1 MRPWQEY
8 LLNYGPATEDFLAW
22 IEEAKANLI
31 RQIEDAATSGDSAK
45 ITPLANELTV
55 YKKIG
60 DRFRAEFRERQS
72 QIERRQ

>member
-22 IEEAKANLI
+22 IEEAKSNII
-31 RQIEDAATSGDSAK
+31 RQIEEAAQSGDSAK

-55 YKKIG
+55 YKRIG

-72 QIERRQ
+72 QIERR